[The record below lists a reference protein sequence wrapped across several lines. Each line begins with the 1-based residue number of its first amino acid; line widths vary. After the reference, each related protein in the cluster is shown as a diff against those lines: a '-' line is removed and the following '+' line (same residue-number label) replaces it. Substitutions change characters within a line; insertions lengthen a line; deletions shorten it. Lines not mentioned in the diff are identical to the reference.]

1 MVIMTMRMRLTKSL
15 MKLEKN
21 KIPVV
26 FKMMNQQRMIKLV
39 RLMSVARWVSKASL
53 RLEEKFVQP
62 EATFNWGQSLTIR
75 YFGQA

>member
-26 FKMMNQQRMIKLV
+26 FKMMNQQKMIKLV
-39 RLMSVARWVSKASL
+39 RLMNVARWVSRVSL
-53 RLEEKFVQP
+53 MLEEKFGKS
-62 EATFNWGQSLTIR
+62 EANCNWGQPLTIR
-75 YFGQA
+75 FSGQP

>member
-1 MVIMTMRMRLTKSL
+1 MVIMTMRMKLTKSL

-39 RLMSVARWVSKASL
+39 RLMSVARWVSKVSL
-53 RLEEKFVQP
+53 RLEE
-62 EATFNWGQSLTIR
+62 
-75 YFGQA
+75 

>member
-1 MVIMTMRMRLTKSL
+1 MVIMTMRMKLTKSL

-39 RLMSVARWVSKASL
+39 RLMSVARWVSKVSL
-53 RLEEKFVQP
+53 MLEEKFGRP
-62 EATFNWGQSLTIR
+62 EATCNWSQTLTIR
-75 YFGQA
+75 YSGQP